1 MKLWNMIKNKS
12 GWLEAN
18 EPFSDIVMSSRIRL
32 ARNLADIPFPPRA
45 SEDKLQ
51 DVFDTIKDAVL
62 KDNRFKSVEI
72 INLNDLDDIDR
83 QFLLERH
90 LISYEH
96 ASGKGA
102 RGVVVGKKETLS
114 IMINEEDHLRLQ
126 AMKSGLQLDKVWEY
140 INDID
145 YSLDKI
151 LKYAYSSD
159 FGFLTACPTNTG
171 TGLRASVLI
180 HLPGLVMTDE
190 IHKLLNGLS
199 KLGLVVRGLYGEGT
213 KIMGDLFQVSNQV
226 TLGQTEEYIIDNIHR
241 VVKQVIGYELDARR
255 ALLNEDRA
263 RIEDKVFRAYGI
275 LQNAHT
281 ISFEETM
288 ELLSKVRLGVTLE
301 LGIDIDISLLNEL
314 MILTQP
320 AHLQE
325 NARKRLGTL
334 ERDIMRAQYIR
345 EKLSK
350 KQQ

>member
-1 MKLWNMIKNKS
+1 MKLWNMVKKKS

-18 EPFSDIVMSSRIRL
+18 EPFSDIVVSSRIRL
-32 ARNLADIPFPPRA
+32 ARNLMDIPFPPRA
-45 SEDKLQ
+45 SADKLQ
-51 DVFDTIKDAVL
+51 DVFDTVKDAIGS
-62 KDNRFKSVEI
+62 DGSFKGVEI
-72 INLNDLDDIDR
+72 INLNDLDDVDR

-96 ASGKGA
+96 ASGKGV
-102 RGVVVGKKETLS
+102 RGVVIGKNETLS

-126 AMKSGLQLDKVWEY
+126 ALKSGLQLDKVWEY

-145 YSLDKI
+145 HSLDKI
-151 LKYAYSSD
+151 LTYAYSKD
-159 FGFLTACPTNTG
+159 FGYLTACPTNTG

-180 HLPGLVMTDE
+180 HLPGLVLTDE

-213 KIMGDLFQVSNQV
+213 KIMGDFFQVSNQV

-241 VVKQVIGYELDARR
+241 VVKQVIGYELDARK
-255 ALLNEDRA
+255 ALLNQDRT
-263 RIEDKVFRAYGI
+263 RIEDTIFRAYGI

-288 ELLSKVRLGVTLE
+288 GMLSKVRLGVTLE
-301 LGIDIDISLLNEL
+301 LGLDIDMALLNEL

-345 EKLSK
+345 QRLSK
-350 KQQ
+350 K